1 MEPTMHRI
9 PNRKDRSPAELL
21 PDTHPQ
27 KLRPLP
33 EIGPNGRTV
42 TFRAHAIS
50 GTGTVEYTTLV
61 DASEP
66 RITRTRRWSDAAK
79 AVTRFLA
86 WGLAAI
92 LLTVIVAAFAYRVG
106 WIG

>member
-1 MEPTMHRI
+1 MMHTDKRT
-9 PNRKDRSPAELL
+9 KDKSPAELL
-21 PDTHPQ
+21 ADNHPQ

-42 TFRAHAIS
+42 RFGNPGLS
-50 GTGTVEYTTLV
+50 GLQP
-61 DASEP
+61 EP

-79 AVTRFLA
+79 ATAKFIG

-92 LLTVIVAAFAYRVG
+92 LLTVIVAAFVYYVT
-106 WIG
+106 